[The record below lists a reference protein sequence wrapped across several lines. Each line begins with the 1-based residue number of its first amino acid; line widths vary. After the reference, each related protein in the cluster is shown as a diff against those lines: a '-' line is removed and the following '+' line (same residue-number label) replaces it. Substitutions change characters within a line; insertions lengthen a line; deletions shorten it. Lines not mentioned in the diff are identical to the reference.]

1 MFFKL
6 TMNLTSAVEVIF
18 HILFAGRGGG
28 GVPVALVDYK

>member
-18 HILFAGRGGG
+18 HILFAGRGE